1 MTNNVGTLMW
11 GTGGCSLTPMP
22 PTFLTSHY
30 VDARLTQGKQGRRKE
45 GKRKESLFECHPSA
59 WLLVWGL
66 SKERTFHIQTGKLP
80 SIHAS

>member
-45 GKRKESLFECHPSA
+45 GKRREKNPTS
-59 WLLVWGL
+59 GL
-66 SKERTFHIQTGKLP
+66 TKTWKMERCV
-80 SIHAS
+80 S